1 MLVSFNPGEEV
12 LEHNI
17 FFTKNFENINM
28 ERYSLFIKGIMNV
41 DISSENLKK
50 AIIICSNQINTVTQE
65 SQFDYE
71 LYNNNN
77 ILIKMVAMEDVN
89 GDKYIAISSKYTPK

>member
-1 MLVSFNPGEEV
+1 MLVSFNPGEEM

-41 DISSENLKK
+41 DISS
-50 AIIICSNQINTVTQE
+50 
-65 SQFDYE
+65 
-71 LYNNNN
+71 
-77 ILIKMVAMEDVN
+77 
-89 GDKYIAISSKYTPK
+89 KYTPK